1 MFGKIQ
7 NVTQSE
13 DTPFYPRSPYGVS
26 KLYAHWIVKN
36 YREAYDM
43 FNCSG
48 ILFNHESEFRGSEFV
63 TKKIIESVAKIKK
76 GNSTILSLGNL
87 DAKRDWGYA
96 KDYVEG
102 MYLMMQHKI
111 PDDYVLATGVT
122 TNIRKFVEIA
132 FSKIDIILEWKGNGL
147 DEVGIDTKS
156 GKILVDINPKFFRPS
171 EVDVLIGNFQK
182 AKETLSWEPKV
193 DVENLITIMLN
204 YELKK

>member
-1 MFGKIQ
+1 
-7 NVTQSE
+7 
-13 DTPFYPRSPYGVS
+13 
-26 KLYAHWIVKN
+26 
-36 YREAYDM
+36 
-43 FNCSG
+43 
-48 ILFNHESEFRGSEFV
+48 
-63 TKKIIESVAKIKK
+63 
-76 GNSTILSLGNL
+76 
-87 DAKRDWGYA
+87 
-96 KDYVEG
+96 
-102 MYLMMQHKI
+102 MMQHKI